1 MILKFVIMYIEHL
14 EANRL
19 ILFNI
24 DFNNWKI
31 FSNLIYKLNNHRKLL
46 LAKVLR
52 INDIILVL

>member
-1 MILKFVIMYIEHL
+1 MYIEHL